1 MIKAILACDDYGG
14 VSKNGTLPWPHNS
27 TDLKWF
33 KDNTAGHI
41 VVMGSTTW
49 DDPHMPRP
57 LPKRTNVLVTTRK
70 DDYPGADMYLTG
82 DLNNEL
88 KHLEYANEGVITW
101 VIGGPNIVEQ
111 TLGVIDEF
119 YISRIPGAYAC
130 DTFLPLKKI
139 ESLFEC
145 TWKEDHGDVEFQ
157 IWKKRSTNYKHI
169 QQDLTQ
175 LNGEGNRDRGRYGED
190 ESQIGV
196 NT

>member
-1 MIKAILACDDYGG
+1 MIKAILACDNAGG

-33 KDNTAGHI
+33 KENTAGHI

-49 DDPHMPRP
+49 EDPDMPRP

-70 DDYPGADMYLTG
+70 DDYPGADVYLTG
-82 DLNNEL
+82 ELNNEL
-88 KHLEYANEGVITW
+88 KHLEYVNEGVITW

-119 YISRIPGAYAC
+119 YLSRIPGAYAC

-139 ESLFEC
+139 ESLFER
-145 TWKEDHGDVEFQ
+145 TYIDDSNELVTFE
-157 IWKKRSTNYKHI
+157 IWTKRKTK
-169 QQDLTQ
+169 
-175 LNGEGNRDRGRYGED
+175 
-190 ESQIGV
+190 
-196 NT
+196 

>member
-33 KDNTAGHI
+33 KSNTVDSI

-49 DDPHMPRP
+49 EDPDMPRP

-70 DDYPGADMYLTG
+70 DDYPGADMYISG
-82 DLNNEL
+82 NLNNEIT
-88 KHLEYANEGVITW
+88 HIDYINEGVTTW
-101 VIGGPNIVEQ
+101 VIGGPNIIEQ

-119 YISRIPGAYAC
+119 YLSRIPGAYAC

-139 ESLFEC
+139 ESLFERSWVDD
-145 TWKEDHGDVEFQ
+145 TNDGVTFE
-157 IWKKRSTNYKHI
+157 IWKKRNANEAVS
-169 QQDLTQ
+169 
-175 LNGEGNRDRGRYGED
+175 
-190 ESQIGV
+190 
-196 NT
+196 